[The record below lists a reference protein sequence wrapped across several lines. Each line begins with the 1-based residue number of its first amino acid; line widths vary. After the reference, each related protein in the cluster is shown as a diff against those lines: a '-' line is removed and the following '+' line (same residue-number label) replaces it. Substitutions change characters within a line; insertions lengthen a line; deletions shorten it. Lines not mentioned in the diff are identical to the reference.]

1 MNVSKKIEKQWG
13 GAIAQSSRPGFESQA
28 HHLRFHQ
35 FIELGNWKRRK

>member
-35 FIELGNWKRRK
+35 LIELGNWKRRK